1 MEPRVRVA
9 YTRRMPQQSF
19 IVNAGEKD
27 EELVDFLAQH
37 LRTSKKGARRLL
49 DARVVFVNAKR
60 VWMARHLLRVGDQVE
75 VNTPTFS
82 SDAAPAIQILFEDST
97 CIVANKPAGILANG
111 PDSLEDLLRSQTKCS
126 TVEAVHRLDR
136 DTSGCLLCARHPDAK
151 ASIVELFE
159 SHRVT
164 KTYHAIVSGQ
174 VPVDLRE
181 ITAPIDGKTAI
192 TRLTILSTNR
202 LATHLKLS
210 IETGRTHQIRK
221 HMVSIRHPVLGDKV
235 YSTNIQPH
243 PELRRV
249 PRQMLHA
256 TSLTFRHAV
265 TAELIRAK
273 APFPSDYGG
282 CLKMLKL
289 T

>member
-1 MEPRVRVA
+1 
-9 YTRRMPQQSF
+9 MPQESY

-27 EELVDFLAQH
+27 EELVDFLAHH

-60 VWMARHLLRVGDQVE
+60 VWMARHILHTGDEVE
-75 VNTPTFS
+75 VH
-82 SDAAPAIQILFEDST
+82 APAFTSHVEVSIPILFEDST
-97 CIVANKPAGILANG
+97 CIVANKPAGILATG
-111 PDSLEDLLRSQTKCS
+111 PDSLEDRLRTQTRCAEL
-126 TVEAVHRLDR
+126 EAVHRLDR
-136 DTSGCLLCARHPDAK
+136 ETSGCLLCAKHPDAK
-151 ASIVELFE
+151 AAIVQMFE
-159 SHRVT
+159 SHHVT

-174 VPVDLRE
+174 VPADIRE

-192 TRLTILSTNR
+192 TRLTILSANR
-202 LATHLKLS
+202 IASHLKLS

-221 HMVSIRHPVLGDKV
+221 HMVSIRHPLLGDKV
-235 YSTNIQPH
+235 YSTNIQPR
-243 PELRRV
+243 PELRSV

-256 TSLTFRHAV
+256 TSLTFRHPV
-265 TAELIRAK
+265 TSELVRAK
-273 APFPSDYGG
+273 APFPADYAA